1 MRLHLSECFLLS
13 VLYYSPLN
21 YVYISRMACL
31 QEILAAL
38 LWLNK
43 FSKTIIGFKRLIHST
58 LIKRGT
64 KEGKRSVKEEREK
77 KEGRGC
83 ETNKMLVLLH
93 EVAPSCR

>member
-58 LIKRGT
+58 LIK
-64 KEGKRSVKEEREK
+64 KRNKRREK
-77 KEGRGC
+77 VCKRRKGKERGQGDVKLIKC
-83 ETNKMLVLLH
+83 
-93 EVAPSCR
+93 